1 MVLQTKVEDT
11 TRTILEEDIMGI
23 TRRNFI
29 QATAAGTIVAGAG
42 LPTGLF
48 AAAQK
53 TLKVGMNIP
62 MTGDYA
68 PWGLPGLYGCQIV
81 ADKLNATG
89 GVEIGGDKYAL
100 DIVSYDHGYDIEK
113 AVQGYKK
120 MVSEDEVKMVM
131 MLGGAT
137 VGAVMPWGERK
148 KVFTTTLLSS
158 DVTPDT
164 KHLVATCESHPLYVV
179 TGVEWLARN
188 FPDAKTAVIVTNND
202 VEYGLQAAAT
212 YQAAFEVAGIE
223 VVDMNLHGF
232 DVTDFAPIVS
242 SVLAKKPD
250 IFCMATSFYTTP
262 LMEQLYHQG
271 FKGKVISTT
280 LDYHEEVI
288 AKTSQE
294 FVDGTIHQFPS
305 FDDPKLKEK
314 GISFPD
320 PAGFDAEFRK
330 RHPNDWSAVSW
341 EYPAIMLNWLEGAK
355 AAGSTDPSKV
365 LNALQSNPNPEFVF
379 GGGKWWGKELCWSL
393 ACRGYRGWQ
402 DTDPGVRQRYRL
414 AGQAF
419 RCSDQ
424 VHEVARPADCQL
436 AAVS

>member
-1 MVLQTKVEDT
+1 MKVSRRD
-11 TRTILEEDIMGI
+11 IL
-23 TRRNFI
+23 R
-29 QATAAGTIVAGAG
+29 ATAAGAVAAG
-42 LPTGLF
+42 TSSLPMSIF
-48 AAAQK
+48 AASNR
-53 TLKVGMNIP
+53 TVKVGMNIP

-81 ADKLNATG
+81 ADDINAAG
-89 GVEIGGDKYAL
+89 GVDIGGYKHKIE
-100 DIVSYDHGYDIEK
+100 IVSYDHAYDIEK

-120 MVSEDEVKMVM
+120 MVSEDDVKMVM

-164 KHLVATCESHPLYVV
+164 EHLVATCESHPLYVV
-179 TGVEWLARN
+179 TGVEWLAKN
-188 FPDAKTAVIVTNND
+188 HPDAKTAVIVTNND

-212 YQAAFEVAGIE
+212 FQAAFEVAGID

-271 FKGKVISTT
+271 FKGKIISTT
-280 LDYHEEVI
+280 LDYHEEII
-288 AKTSQE
+288 AKTSEE
-294 FVDGTIHQFPS
+294 FVNGTIHQFPS
-305 FDDPKLKEK
+305 FDDPKLTEK
-314 GISFPD
+314 GINFPN
-320 PAGFDAEFRK
+320 PGGFDAEFRK

-341 EYPAIMLNWLEGAK
+341 EYPAIMLNWLDGAQI
-355 AAGSTDPSKV
+355 AGSTDPSKV
-365 LNALQSNPNPEFVF
+365 LKALTSNPNPKFVF
-379 GGGKWWGKELCWSL
+379 GGGKWWGKELWGRDNIVIGRWPVVVIEGGKTRIKEFAS
-393 ACRGYRGWQ
+393 
-402 DTDPGVRQRYRL
+402 V
-414 AGQAF
+414 
-419 RCSDQ
+419 SDWLDKHSD
-424 VHEVARPADCQL
+424 VLIKYMKSHGLRT
-436 AAVS
+436 VS

>member
-1 MVLQTKVEDT
+1 MKVSRRD
-11 TRTILEEDIMGI
+11 IL
-23 TRRNFI
+23 R
-29 QATAAGTIVAGAG
+29 ATAAGAVAAGTSG
-42 LPTGLF
+42 LPMSIF
-48 AAAQK
+48 AASNR
-53 TLKVGMNIP
+53 TVKVGMNIP

-81 ADKLNATG
+81 ADDINAAG
-89 GVEIGGDKYAL
+89 GVDIGGYKHKIE
-100 DIVSYDHGYDIEK
+100 IVSYDHAYDIEK

-164 KHLVATCESHPLYVV
+164 EHLVATCESHPLYVV
-179 TGVEWLARN
+179 TGVEWLAKN
-188 FPDAKTAVIVTNND
+188 HPDAKTAVIVTNND

-212 YQAAFEVAGIE
+212 YQAAFEVAGID
-223 VVDMNLHGF
+223 VIDMNLHGF

-250 IFCMATSFYTTP
+250 IFCMATSFYTTA

-280 LDYHEEVI
+280 LDYHEEII
-288 AKTSQE
+288 AKTSEE
-294 FVDGTIHQFPS
+294 FVNGTIHQFPS
-305 FDDPKLKEK
+305 FDDPKLTEK
-314 GISFPD
+314 GINFPN
-320 PAGFDAEFRK
+320 PGGFDAEFRK

-341 EYPAIMLNWLEGAK
+341 EYPAIMLNWLDGAQI
-355 AAGSTDPSKV
+355 AGSTDPSKV
-365 LNALQSNPNPEFVF
+365 LKALTSNPNPKFVF
-379 GGGKWWGKELCWSL
+379 GGGKWWGKELWGRDNIVVGRWPVVVIEGGKTRIKEFASV
-393 ACRGYRGWQ
+393 
-402 DTDPGVRQRYRL
+402 TDWL
-414 AGQAF
+414 DKH
-419 RCSDQ
+419 SD
-424 VHEVARPADCQL
+424 VLIKYMKSHGLRTVA
-436 AAVS
+436 

>member
-1 MVLQTKVEDT
+1 M
-11 TRTILEEDIMGI
+11 RSILKRSNIS
-23 TRRNFI
+23 RRKFLGT
-29 QATAAGTIVAGAG
+29 TAAGTLAASVGF
-42 LPTGLF
+42 PTRIF
-48 AAAQK
+48 AAGQK
-53 TLKVGMNIP
+53 TVKIGMNIP

-81 ADKLNATG
+81 ADDINAAG
-89 GVEIGGDKYAL
+89 GVDIGGENYS
-100 DIVSYDHGYDIEK
+100 IEMVSYDHGYDIEK

-120 MVSEDEVKMVM
+120 MVSEDEVDMVM

-137 VGAVMPWGERK
+137 IGAVMPWGERK
-148 KVFTTTLLSS
+148 KVFTTTLLCS
-158 DVTPDT
+158 DITPDT
-164 KHLVATCESHPLYVV
+164 KHLLATCESHPLYVV

-188 FPDAKTAVIVTNND
+188 HPDAKTAVIVTNND
-202 VEYGLQAAAT
+202 VEYGLQAAST
-212 YQAAFEVAGIE
+212 FQAAFEVAGIE

-250 IFCMATSFYTTP
+250 IFCMATSFYTTA

-305 FDDPKLKEK
+305 FDDPKLNDA
-314 GISFPD
+314 GINFPN
-320 PAGFDAEFRK
+320 PNGFDAEFRK

-341 EYPAIMLNWLEGAK
+341 EYPAIMLNWIEGAQ
-355 AAGSTDPSKV
+355 AAGSIKSTDV
-365 LNALQSNPNPEFVF
+365 LAALQGNPNPKFVF
-379 GGGKWWGKELCWSL
+379 GAGKWWGKGLWGRDNVVVGNWPVVVIEGGKTRIKEFGSV
-393 ACRGYRGWQ
+393 
-402 DTDPGVRQRYRL
+402 TDWLDKY
-414 AGQAF
+414 
-419 RCSDQ
+419 SD
-424 VHEVARPADCQL
+424 VLVKYMKSHGLRTAT
-436 AAVS
+436 